1 MESARGQLPGC
12 NGYEVSEL
20 ALLVNILQ
28 HKHGFEPSKALLDDL
43 AAALVSLLPRE
54 PWPHKRS
61 ALALVLNVLS
71 EGGWPLSVA
80 LHDQAAN
87 ELLRAAAGAATAQRS
102 RSTGPAFLT
111 ASQAKAIVHAW
122 LAFAAQPGS
131 PARATL
137 PAVLRAVGALP
148 EAAVLG
154 SVQRLRGAGAASAF
168 QQAILRQLISAQ
180 SVEAIARVH
189 DAAGEYFG
197 PERVCAAIQ
206 RLAVLCSAGRA
217 VRR

>member
-1 MESARGQLPGC
+1 MESAHGQLPGC
-12 NGYEVSEL
+12 SCWEL
-20 ALLVNILQ
+20 AEFALLVALLRRE
-28 HKHGFEPSKALLDDL
+28 HGLEPSKVLLDDL

-148 EAAVLG
+148 AAPMPG
-154 SVQRLRGAGAASAF
+154 SVQRPRGAGAASELLA
-168 QQAILRQLISAQ
+168 AIMCQLSSAQ
-180 SVEAIARVH
+180 SVEAVARVH

-197 PERVCAAIQ
+197 REHVCAAIQ
-206 RLAVLCSAGRA
+206 RLAVLCPPR
-217 VRR
+217 